1 MILMANEAEQVAPAA
16 QAAAE
21 QKVDAAKKPVAK
33 KAAGKKSS
41 KKGPRVVFVKSKRKQ
56 AVARAS
62 VKDGKGTIRINSF
75 NINTIEPKELR
86 RIMAEPLTV
95 SSRTK
100 AMSDKVNIDVTVT
113 GGGMSA
119 QAQAVRGAIA
129 KGIAAYS
136 EGDDL
141 KREYMLHDR
150 SMMVDDF
157 RRVEPKKF
165 KGPKARA
172 RFQKSYR

>member
-1 MILMANEAEQVAPAA
+1 MILMANEAQEQAPTA
-16 QAAAE
+16 QAQQAE
-21 QKVDAAKKPVAK
+21 AAKKPVVK
-33 KAAGKKSS
+33 KARKPAR
-41 KKGPRVVFVKSKRKQ
+41 KGPRVVFVKSKRK
-56 AVARAS
+56 AAIARAS
-62 VKDGKGTIRINSF
+62 VKEGKGSIRINSF
-75 NINTIEPKELR
+75 DINTVEPKELR
-86 RIMAEPLTV
+86 RIMMEPLTV
-95 SSRTK
+95 SANTK
-100 AMSDKVNIDVTVT
+100 SLSDRVNIDVSVA

-129 KGIAAYS
+129 KGIAAFS

-141 KREYMLHDR
+141 KREFMQHDR
-150 SMMVDDF
+150 SMIVDDF